1 MHGPDQTAWFHSPKP
16 IDRRTEEA
24 MQAPIIT
31 ADAIGR
37 ILYEAKVKDEESHKK
52 DFQLPKSA

>member
-1 MHGPDQTAWFHSPKP
+1 
-16 IDRRTEEA
+16 